1 MGKAIKIDSK
11 SITEMWYKAH
21 NKITKKVLL
30 DDFRTYLDLRRK
42 LDALY
47 EQDIEP
53 SKEFYENYSRIF
65 TNALKVLEETNV
77 ELYKKYDYQGVL
89 DQELELFID
98 ALEYVRYGG

>member
-1 MGKAIKIDSK
+1 MGKAIRIDSEA
-11 SITEMWYKAH
+11 INEMWYKAH

-53 SKEFYENYSRIF
+53 GQEFYERYSRTF

-98 ALEYVRYGG
+98 ALEHVKYGG